1 MRRFISILGL
11 LLVACGSTKSTDEI
25 LAEVWE
31 KDQAIRVQ
39 MLKLNTAVIV
49 EGRTELIDSLV
60 SVSEEVERIDDENLV
75 IVEDVLQQGLP
86 AGLSADSY
94 NTIWIVIDHAS
105 IEKQEEYLPIVEQMS
120 AEGLIPIDKHAILLD
135 RVAMRQKRPQRYG
148 SQVLQFGQAD
158 AVKSYVWPVENPM
171 VLDSLRSSVGM
182 CPIADYV
189 NQITETT
196 GIEAIYNPDMTVE
209 EITQMR
215 DAAVKPL

>member
-31 KDQAIRVQ
+31 KDQDIRVQ

-182 CPIADYV
+182 SPIADYV

>member
-1 MRRFISILGL
+1 M
-11 LLVACGSTKSTDEI
+11 VACGSTKSTDEI

-31 KDQAIRVQ
+31 KDQVIRVQ

-105 IEKQEEYLPIVEQMS
+105 IEKQEEYLPVVEQMS

>member
-1 MRRFISILGL
+1 M
-11 LLVACGSTKSTDEI
+11 VACGSTKSTDEI

-31 KDQAIRVQ
+31 KDQDIRVQ

-60 SVSEEVERIDDENLV
+60 FVSEEVERIDDENLV

-182 CPIADYV
+182 SPIADYV

-209 EITQMR
+209 EITHIR

>member
-25 LAEVWE
+25 LVEVWE

-105 IEKQEEYLPIVEQMS
+105 IEKQEEYLPIVGQMS

-209 EITQMR
+209 EIPQLR

>member
-120 AEGLIPIDKHAILLD
+120 AEGLIPIDKYAILFD
-135 RVAMRQKRPQRYG
+135 RIAMRQKRPQRYG
-148 SQVLQFGQAD
+148 SQGLQFGQAD

-182 CPIADYV
+182 SPIADYV

-215 DAAVKPL
+215 DAVKP

>member
-182 CPIADYV
+182 SPIADYV

>member
-215 DAAVKPL
+215 DAVKQ

>member
-25 LAEVWE
+25 LTEVWE

-105 IEKQEEYLPIVEQMS
+105 IEKQEEYLPVVEQMS

-215 DAAVKPL
+215 DAVKP

>member
-86 AGLSADSY
+86 VGLSADSY

-182 CPIADYV
+182 SPIADYV

-215 DAAVKPL
+215 DAVKP

>member
-25 LAEVWE
+25 LAEVWK
-31 KDQAIRVQ
+31 KDQDIRVQ

-215 DAAVKPL
+215 DAVKP

>member
-11 LLVACGSTKSTDEI
+11 LFVACGSTKSTDEI

-105 IEKQEEYLPIVEQMS
+105 IEKQEEYLPVVEQMS

-215 DAAVKPL
+215 DAVKP

>member
-120 AEGLIPIDKHAILLD
+120 AEGLIPIDKYAILFD
-135 RVAMRQKRPQRYG
+135 RIAMRQKRPQRYG

-215 DAAVKPL
+215 DAVKPL

>member
-171 VLDSLRSSVGM
+171 VLDSLRSSVRM

>member
-11 LLVACGSTKSTDEI
+11 LFVACGSTKSTDEI

-120 AEGLIPIDKHAILLD
+120 AEGLIPIDKHAILFD

>member
-105 IEKQEEYLPIVEQMS
+105 IEKQEEYLPVVEQMS
-120 AEGLIPIDKHAILLD
+120 AEGLIPIDKHAILFD

-196 GIEAIYNPDMTVE
+196 GIEAIYNLDMTVE

-215 DAAVKPL
+215 DAVKQ

>member
-135 RVAMRQKRPQRYG
+135 RIAMRQKRPQRYG

-182 CPIADYV
+182 SPIADYV

-215 DAAVKPL
+215 DAVKP

>member
-105 IEKQEEYLPIVEQMS
+105 IEKQEEYLPVVEQMS

-182 CPIADYV
+182 SPIADYV

-196 GIEAIYNPDMTVE
+196 GIEAIYKPDMTVE

-215 DAAVKPL
+215 DAVKP

>member
-105 IEKQEEYLPIVEQMS
+105 IGKQEEYLPIVEQMS

>member
-171 VLDSLRSSVGM
+171 VLDSLRTSVGM
-182 CPIADYV
+182 SPIADYV

-215 DAAVKPL
+215 DAVKP

>member
-1 MRRFISILGL
+1 MKKFLSILGVL
-11 LLVACGSTKSTDEI
+11 FVACGTTKTTDKI
-25 LAEVWE
+25 LSEVWE

-49 EGRTELIDSLV
+49 EGRTELVDSLV
-60 SVSEEVERIDDENLV
+60 AVSEEVERIDDENLA

-86 AGLSADSY
+86 VGLSADSY

-105 IEKQEEYLPIVEQMS
+105 TEKQEQYLPIVEQMS

-135 RVAMRQKRPQRYG
+135 RVAMRRNRPQRYG
-148 SQVLQFGQAD
+148 SQVLQFGVSGD
-158 AVKSYVWPVENPM
+158 LKSYVWPVENPM

-182 CPIADYV
+182 GPIADYV

-196 GIEAIYNPDMTVE
+196 GIEAIYNPDITVD
-209 EITQMR
+209 EINQMR
-215 DAAVKPL
+215 DAVEAL

>member
-25 LAEVWE
+25 LTEVWE

-86 AGLSADSY
+86 VGLSADSY

-182 CPIADYV
+182 SPIADYV

-215 DAAVKPL
+215 DAVKP

>member
-1 MRRFISILGL
+1 MRRIISILGL

-135 RVAMRQKRPQRYG
+135 RIAMRQKRPQRYG

-215 DAAVKPL
+215 DAVKP

>member
-120 AEGLIPIDKHAILLD
+120 AEGLIPIDKHAILFD
-135 RVAMRQKRPQRYG
+135 RIAMRQKRPQRYG

>member
-196 GIEAIYNPDMTVE
+196 GIEAIYNSDMTVE

-215 DAAVKPL
+215 DAVKP

>member
-1 MRRFISILGL
+1 M
-11 LLVACGSTKSTDEI
+11 ACGSTKSTDEI

-120 AEGLIPIDKHAILLD
+120 AEGLIPIDKHAILFD
-135 RVAMRQKRPQRYG
+135 RIAMRQKRPQRYG

-182 CPIADYV
+182 SPIADYV

-196 GIEAIYNPDMTVE
+196 GIEAIYKPDMTVE

>member
-182 CPIADYV
+182 SPIADYV

-196 GIEAIYNPDMTVE
+196 GIVAIYNPDMTVE

-215 DAAVKPL
+215 DAVKP

>member
-105 IEKQEEYLPIVEQMS
+105 IEKQEEYLPVVEQMS

>member
-39 MLKLNTAVIV
+39 MQKLNTAVIV

-105 IEKQEEYLPIVEQMS
+105 LEKQEQYLPIVEQMS
-120 AEGLIPIDKHAILLD
+120 RDGLIGKDEYAILCD
-135 RVAMRQKRPQRYG
+135 RIAMKQNRPQRYG
-148 SQVLQFGQAD
+148 SQVVQFGSID
-158 AVKSYVWPVENPM
+158 AMKLYLWPVETPAE
-171 VLDSLRSSVGM
+171 LDSLRASAGLS
-182 CPIADYV
+182 PIAEYL
-189 NQITETT
+189 NQVYKES
-196 GIEAIYNPDMTVE
+196 GIEVKYEPTITVE
-209 EITQMR
+209 AINSMR
-215 DAAVKPL
+215 NK

>member
-120 AEGLIPIDKHAILLD
+120 AEGLIPIDKYAILFD
-135 RVAMRQKRPQRYG
+135 RIAMRQKRPQRYG

>member
-25 LAEVWE
+25 LTEVWE

-215 DAAVKPL
+215 DAVKP

>member
-25 LAEVWE
+25 LVEVWE

-105 IEKQEEYLPIVEQMS
+105 IEKQEEYLPVVEQMS

-171 VLDSLRSSVGM
+171 ALDSLRSSVGM
-182 CPIADYV
+182 SPIADYV

-215 DAAVKPL
+215 DAVKP

>member
-1 MRRFISILGL
+1 M
-11 LLVACGSTKSTDEI
+11 ACGSTKSTDEI

-135 RVAMRQKRPQRYG
+135 RVAMRQKRLQRYG

-182 CPIADYV
+182 SPIADYV

>member
-25 LAEVWE
+25 LAEVRE

-148 SQVLQFGQAD
+148 SQVLQFGQAN

-182 CPIADYV
+182 SPIADYV

>member
-120 AEGLIPIDKHAILLD
+120 AEGLIPIDKYAILLD

-182 CPIADYV
+182 SPIADYV

>member
-1 MRRFISILGL
+1 M
-11 LLVACGSTKSTDEI
+11 ACGSTKSTDEI

-105 IEKQEEYLPIVEQMS
+105 IEKQEEYLPVVEQMS

-182 CPIADYV
+182 SPIADYV

-215 DAAVKPL
+215 DAVKP

>member
-11 LLVACGSTKSTDEI
+11 LFVACGSTKSTDEI

-94 NTIWIVIDHAS
+94 NIIWIVIDHAS
-105 IEKQEEYLPIVEQMS
+105 IEKQEEYLPVVEQMS

-215 DAAVKPL
+215 DAVKP

>member
-135 RVAMRQKRPQRYG
+135 RVAMRQKRLQRYG

-182 CPIADYV
+182 SPIADYV